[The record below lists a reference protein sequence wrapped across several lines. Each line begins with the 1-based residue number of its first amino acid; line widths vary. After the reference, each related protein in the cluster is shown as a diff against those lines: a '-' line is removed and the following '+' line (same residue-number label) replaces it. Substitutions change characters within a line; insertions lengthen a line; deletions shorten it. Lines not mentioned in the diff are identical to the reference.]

1 MGKYSQEIKARVLAA
16 TDIVELIGSSLEL
29 KPSGAGRFKAL
40 CPFHNEKTP
49 SFSVSRDRQRF
60 YCFGCQKGGDA
71 INWVMEH
78 DTLPFPDALRKL
90 ADRAGIE
97 LPAPSERD
105 GKDDYLRRQLIELG
119 SFASGFYSD
128 MLKDPMKGGK
138 GRNYLKKRELK
149 DETVKQFGL
158 GFAPE
163 GWSHLVDAARAKGIR
178 DAVLDA
184 SGLIKRG
191 ERGSFYD
198 TFRDRLMVP
207 IRDVSGNV
215 VAFGGRDLGGESQA
229 KYINSPETAIYKK
242 GRVLYGLFEA
252 RDTLRHEKR
261 AILVEGYFD
270 LMRCFDVGVRNVIAT
285 CGTALTSEQANLI
298 RRYVPEVV
306 VVFDGDA
313 AGVKAALRGVAIL
326 TAAGLTVRALT
337 LPDGKD
343 PDDFIRAEGADAF
356 RGLIDGAQDFV
367 TFYVR
372 MNDSRLGT
380 IEGRTD
386 VAKEVFTIVQSLGDA
401 MRTDEYLKRLAR
413 ELQLDEWSV
422 RREYQAQLQ
431 RRDANGPIEKA
442 PEKPRAKFAVDDTD
456 FIAALLAGDELRHRV
471 KTALA
476 GVTLKPG
483 PFTEVLIAVLD
494 AEDGVS
500 AEALE
505 NPDAS
510 QLYAAASNRHV
521 DPETGLQIV
530 EKRLTSLRREAL
542 LDEDANVL
550 EQMRDA
556 KRRGDIA
563 SEAELAMRRVGI
575 RKEIDRL
582 GAA

>member
-40 CPFHNEKTP
+40 CPFHHEKTP
-49 SFSVSRDRQRF
+49 SFNVSRDRQRF
-60 YCFGCQKGGDA
+60 HCFGCQKGGDA
-71 INWVMEH
+71 IHWVMEH
-78 DTLPFPDALRKL
+78 DSLPFPEALRKL

-105 GKDDYLRRQLIELG
+105 NKEDYLRRQLIELG
-119 SFASGFYSD
+119 SFAAGFYAD
-128 MLKDPMKGGK
+128 LLKDPMKGGK
-138 GRNYLKKRELK
+138 GRNYLKTRHLK
-149 DETVKQFGL
+149 DETVKRFCL

-163 GWSHLVDAARAKGIR
+163 GWSHLLDAARAKGFR
-178 DAVLDA
+178 DTVLDA
-184 SGLIKRG
+184 SGLVKRG

-229 KYINSPETAIYKK
+229 KYINSSETAIYKK
-242 GRVLYGLFEA
+242 SRVLYGLYEA
-252 RDTLRHEKR
+252 REALRQEKR

-270 LMRCFDVGVRNVIAT
+270 LMRCFDSGISNVIAS
-285 CGTALTSEQANLI
+285 CGTALTTDQANLI

-313 AGVKAALRGVAIL
+313 AGIKAALRGIAIL
-326 TAAGLTVRALT
+326 TAAGITVRALT

-343 PDDFIRAEGADAF
+343 PDDYIRAEGVDAF
-356 RGLIDGAQDFV
+356 RDRVDAAQDIV

-372 MNDSRLGT
+372 MNEPRLGT

-386 VAKEVFTIVQSLGDA
+386 VAKEVFTIVQSLDDA

-422 RREYQAQLQ
+422 RREYQSQLQ
-431 RRDANGPIEKA
+431 RRDANGSIEKVS
-442 PEKPRAKFAVDDTD
+442 EKPRAKFTLDDTN
-456 FIAALLAGDELRHRV
+456 FISALLTGDQLRDRVRKEL
-471 KTALA
+471 TGIA
-476 GVTLKPG
+476 LKPG
-483 PFTEVLIAVLD
+483 PFAEVLIAVLAEENGD
-494 AEDGVS
+494 ALGRIDNEDAG
-500 AEALE
+500 
-505 NPDAS
+505 
-510 QLYAAASNRHV
+510 QLYAAAANRHV
-521 DPETGLQIV
+521 DSETGLEIV
-530 EKRLTSLRREAL
+530 EKRLTSIRREAL

-550 EQMRDA
+550 EQMREA

-563 SEAELAMRRVGI
+563 AEAQLATRRVGI

>member
-1 MGKYSQEIKARVLAA
+1 MGKYSQEIKARVLAV

-105 GKDDYLRRQLIELG
+105 GKDDYVRRQLIELG

-138 GRNYLKKRELK
+138 ARNYLKTRELK
-149 DETVKQFGL
+149 DETIKQFGL

-163 GWSHLVDAARAKGIR
+163 GWSHLVDAARAKGFR

-184 SGLIKRG
+184 SGLAKRG

-252 RDTLRHEKR
+252 RETLRHEKR

-270 LMRCFDVGVRNVIAT
+270 LMRCVDAGVRNVIAT

-313 AGVKAALRGVAIL
+313 AGIKAALRGVAIL

-343 PDDFIRAEGADAF
+343 PDDFIRADGVDAF
-356 RGLIDGAQDFV
+356 RGLIDAAQDFV
-367 TFYVR
+367 TYYVR
-372 MNDSRLGT
+372 MNGSRLGT

-386 VAKEVFTIVQSLGDA
+386 VAKEVFTIVQSLADA

-431 RRDANGPIEKA
+431 RRDANGSIERT
-442 PEKPRAKFAVDDTD
+442 PQKPQAMFAVDDTD
-456 FIAALLAGDELRHRV
+456 FIAALMAGDELRRRV
-471 KTALA
+471 QSNLA

-483 PFTEVLIAVLD
+483 PFAEVLIAVLNAD
-494 AEDGVS
+494 DGISV
-500 AEALE
+500 EKLE
-505 NPDAS
+505 NDGAS

-556 KRRGDIA
+556 KRRGDVA

>member
-1 MGKYSQEIKARVLAA
+1 MGKFSQEIKARVLAA
-16 TDIVELIGSSLEL
+16 TDIVELIGSALEL

-49 SFSVSRDRQRF
+49 SFSVSRDRQTF

-78 DTLPFPDALRKL
+78 DALAFPEALRKL

-97 LPAPSERD
+97 LPAPTERD
-105 GKDDYLRRQLIELG
+105 SKEDYLRRQLIELG
-119 SFASGFYSD
+119 GFAAAFYAGL
-128 MLKDPMKGGK
+128 LKDPMKGGR
-138 GRNYLKKRELK
+138 GRAYLKTRELK
-149 DETVKQFGL
+149 DETVKRFGL

-163 GWSHLVDAARAKGIR
+163 GWSHFLDAARAKGFR

-184 SGLIKRG
+184 SGLVKRG

-207 IRDVSGNV
+207 IKDVSGNV
-215 VAFGGRDLGGESQA
+215 VAFGGRDLGGETQA
-229 KYINSPETAIYKK
+229 KYINSPETVIYKK
-242 GRVLYGLFEA
+242 GRILYGLHEA
-252 RDTLRHEKR
+252 REALRHEKR
-261 AILVEGYFD
+261 AVLVEGYFD
-270 LMRCFDVGVRNVIAT
+270 LMRCFDAGVCNVIAS
-285 CGTALTSEQANLI
+285 CGTALTAEQANLI

-306 VVFDGDA
+306 IVYDGDA
-313 AGVKAALRGVAIL
+313 AGVNAALRATAIL

-343 PDDFIRAEGADAF
+343 PDDYIRSEGVEAF
-356 RGLIDGAQDFV
+356 RERVDAAQDFV

-372 MNDSRLGT
+372 MNEARLGN
-380 IEGRTD
+380 IEGKTD
-386 VAKEVFTIVQSLGDA
+386 VAKEVFTIVQSLDDA

-431 RRDANGPIEKA
+431 RRDAQRSID
-442 PEKPRAKFAVDDTD
+442 KPAASPRSVFTIDDSD
-456 FIAALLAGDELRHRV
+456 FIAALLTGDQLRERVRHEL
-471 KTALA
+471 TGLS
-476 GVTLKPG
+476 LKPG
-483 PFTEVLIAVLD
+483 PFAEVLIAVLAADNGQALGRIENED
-494 AEDGVS
+494 ADR
-500 AEALE
+500 
-505 NPDAS
+505 
-510 QLYAAASNRHV
+510 LYAAASNRHV
-521 DPETGLQIV
+521 DAEAGLEIV
-530 EKRLTSLRREAL
+530 EKRLTTIRRETL
-542 LDEDANVL
+542 LDEDASVL

-563 SEAELAMRRVGI
+563 TEAQLATRRVSI